1 MQKPSPS
8 HRLLTLAA
16 LLAALPA
23 AAAPDNIT
31 ALGTLKNDN
40 SEYSQANAVNSDG
53 SLVVGGGSQQQPRE
67 PRHHLVGQQL
77 GH

>member
-1 MQKPSPS
+1 MTMQKPSPS

-23 AAAPDNIT
+23 AAAPGVTD
-31 ALGTLKNDN
+31 LGTLKNDN

-53 SLVVGGGSQQQPRE
+53 SLVVGGLSTTT
-67 PRHHLVGQQL
+67 
-77 GH
+77 